1 MSDYR
6 SWLDP
11 GDIKPVWGRVTPIPC
26 KNSFL
31 IGVVV
36 ISWEGAMTSI
46 GDVFFDFEN
55 MPVRIAA
62 TRKIPAIE
70 TPGIKIDETE
80 AGGVLTVPVWV
91 AFELV
96 EAGLARLV
104 DEGVSGE
111 EWTQIHYRERFQPLG
126 QPSPLPDS
134 FYSKVYLTFLQ
145 EIKRAKSGSVR
156 AENLERMRGR
166 FRDIIESRIGKVTRL
181 ASAEVEAQTRNLQ
194 PEEAALYK
202 ELFRIISEWRRS
214 MKKLEEG

>member
-1 MSDYR
+1 MAWIDD
-6 SWLDP
+6 L
-11 GDIKPVWGRVTPIPC
+11 
-26 KNSFL
+26 
-31 IGVVV
+31 
-36 ISWEGAMTSI
+36 
-46 GDVFFDFEN
+46 FFDFEN
-55 MPVRIAA
+55 MPVRIAE

-70 TPGIKIDETE
+70 TRGIKIDETE

-126 QPSPLPDS
+126 QPSPLPGS

-145 EIKRAKSGSVR
+145 EIKRAKSSSVR

-181 ASAEVEAQTRNLQ
+181 ASAEVEAPTRNLQ

>member
-1 MSDYR
+1 M
-6 SWLDP
+6 
-11 GDIKPVWGRVTPIPC
+11 
-26 KNSFL
+26 
-31 IGVVV
+31 
-36 ISWEGAMTSI
+36 ASI

-70 TPGIKIDETE
+70 TPGISIDETE

-145 EIKRAKSGSVR
+145 EIKRAEGDSVR
-156 AENLERMRGR
+156 AENLERMQGR
-166 FRDIIESRIGKVTRL
+166 FRDILESRIGKVTRL

-202 ELFRIISEWRRS
+202 ELFSIISEWRRS
-214 MKKLEEG
+214 MKHLEEG

>member
-1 MSDYR
+1 MAS
-6 SWLDP
+6 P
-11 GDIKPVWGRVTPIPC
+11 
-26 KNSFL
+26 
-31 IGVVV
+31 
-36 ISWEGAMTSI
+36 

-55 MPVRIAA
+55 MPVRITA
-62 TRKIPAIE
+62 TRKIPAVE
-70 TPGIKIDETE
+70 TPGITIDETE

-96 EAGLARLV
+96 EAGLARMV

-134 FYSKVYLTFLQ
+134 FYSKVYLTFFH
-145 EIKRAKSGSVR
+145 EVKRAEGDSVR

-202 ELFRIISEWRRS
+202 ELYSIISEWRRQ
-214 MKKLEEG
+214 MKLEEG

>member
-1 MSDYR
+1 M
-6 SWLDP
+6 
-11 GDIKPVWGRVTPIPC
+11 
-26 KNSFL
+26 
-31 IGVVV
+31 
-36 ISWEGAMTSI
+36 ASI

-55 MPVRIAA
+55 MPVRITA

-70 TPGIKIDETE
+70 TPGIKIDEIE

-126 QPSPLPDS
+126 QPSPLPGS

-181 ASAEVEAQTRNLQ
+181 ASAEVGAQTRNLQ

>member
-1 MSDYR
+1 M
-6 SWLDP
+6 
-11 GDIKPVWGRVTPIPC
+11 
-26 KNSFL
+26 
-31 IGVVV
+31 
-36 ISWEGAMTSI
+36 ASI

-55 MPVRIAA
+55 MLVRIAA

-126 QPSPLPDS
+126 QPSPLPGS